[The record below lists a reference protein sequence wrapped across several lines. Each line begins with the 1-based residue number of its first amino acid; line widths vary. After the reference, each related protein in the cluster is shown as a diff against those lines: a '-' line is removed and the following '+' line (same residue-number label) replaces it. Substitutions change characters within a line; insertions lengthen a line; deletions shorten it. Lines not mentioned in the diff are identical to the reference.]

1 MPDDAKTM
9 QRYTRDQIEA
19 FMTRCFSA
27 TGMPDTDAATVAR
40 LMAEGDMLG
49 KDSHGIFRLPGYIGR
64 LKARGFNPTPD
75 IKVEKERTAM
85 ALIDGDN
92 AMGHLVVNRAAEVAI
107 EKAKQTGVAWV
118 GMRHSNHAGAAGVY
132 SNMALEHD
140 MIGLYVAVGSANHL
154 PPWGGT
160 EAMLSTNPIAVSVP
174 ADKEDSIV
182 LDMATTVTSYGKVKV
197 YAQRGIE
204 MPEGWMVG
212 PDGGPLTDASKA
224 DTGYL
229 LPIGGPKGYGL
240 ALIFGILAGTLNG
253 AHFGK
258 SVVDMN
264 ADATS
269 ATNTGQF
276 YLAVDIAAFMDV
288 DDFTKQV
295 DAVIAEMHGSP
306 TLPGV
311 ESVRMPGAGTHAAYA
326 DRTANGVPLP
336 DPLLENLARVADD
349 LAVDRLD

>member
-9 QRYTRDQIEA
+9 QRFTRDQIEG
-19 FMTRCFSA
+19 FMTRCFTA
-27 TGMPDTDAATVAR
+27 AGLPAADAATVAN

-64 LKARGFNPTPD
+64 LKSGGFNPTPN
-75 IKVEKERTAM
+75 ITVEKERAAS

-92 AMGHLVVNRAAEVAI
+92 GMGHLVVNRAAEVAI
-107 EKAKQTGVAWV
+107 EKARTTGVAWV
-118 GMRHSNHAGAAGVY
+118 GLHHSNHAGAAGVY
-132 SNMALEHD
+132 SNKALEHD

-160 EAMLSTNPIAVSVP
+160 EMLLSTNPIAVSVP

-212 PDGGPLTDASKA
+212 PDGNPLTDASKA

-229 LPIGGPKGYGL
+229 LPIGGAKGYGL

-258 SVVDMN
+258 NVVDMN
-264 ADATS
+264 ADAAS

-276 YLAVDIAAFMDV
+276 YLAIDIAAFMDV
-288 DDFTKQV
+288 GEFKTQV

-311 ESVRMPGAGTHAAYA
+311 ERVRLPGEGTHAARA
-326 DRTANGVPLP
+326 DRTAHGLPLP
-336 DPLLENLARVADD
+336 DPLLETLARVADD
-349 LAVDRLD
+349 LAVDPLR

>member
-9 QRYTRDQIEA
+9 QRFTRAHIEA
-19 FMTRCFSA
+19 FMTRCFTA
-27 TGMPDTDAATVAR
+27 AGMPDGDAATVAN

-64 LKARGFNPTPD
+64 VKAGGFNSNPN
-75 IKVEKERTAM
+75 IRIENERAATA
-85 ALIDGDN
+85 LLDGDN
-92 AMGHLVVNRAAEVAI
+92 GMGHLVVNRAAEIAI
-107 EKAKQTGVAWV
+107 EKAKTAGVAWV
-118 GMRHSNHAGAAGVY
+118 GMHHSNHAGAAGVY
-132 SNMALEHD
+132 SNKALPHD

-160 EAMLSTNPIAVSVP
+160 EMLLSTNPIAVSVP
-174 ADKEDSIV
+174 ADQENSIV

-197 YAQRGIE
+197 YAQRGLE

-229 LPIGGPKGYGL
+229 LPIGGAKGYGL

-253 AHFGK
+253 AGFGK
-258 SVVDMN
+258 NVVDMN

-276 YLAVDIAAFMDV
+276 YLAVDISAFMDV
-288 DDFTKQV
+288 EEFKKQV
-295 DAVIAEMHGSP
+295 DVVIREMRGSP
-306 TLPGV
+306 TLPDV
-311 ESVRMPGAGTHAAYA
+311 ESVRLPGEMTHVAYA

-336 DPLLENLARVADD
+336 DPLLDNLARVADD
-349 LAVDRLD
+349 LGVEGLG

>member
-1 MPDDAKTM
+1 MSADVNTM
-9 QRYTRDQIEA
+9 KRYTRDQIET
-19 FMTRCFSA
+19 FMTRCFAA
-27 TGMPDTDAATVAR
+27 TSMPDADAATVAN
-40 LMAEGDMLG
+40 LMSEGDMLG
-49 KDSHGIFRLPGYIGR
+49 KDSHGIFRLPGYIRR
-64 LKARGFNPTPD
+64 LKSGGFNPTPD
-75 IKVEKERTAM
+75 IKIEKERTAM

-92 AMGHLVVNRAAEVAI
+92 GMGHLVVHRAAEVAI
-107 EKAKQTGVAWV
+107 EKAKTTGVAWV
-118 GMRHSNHAGAAGVY
+118 GLHSSNHAGAAGVY

-160 EAMLSTNPIAVSVP
+160 EALLSTNPIAVSVP
-174 ADKEDSIV
+174 ANKEDSIV

-197 YAQRGIE
+197 YAQRGME

-212 PDGGPLTDASKA
+212 HDGNPLTDASKA

-258 SVVDMN
+258 NVVDMN
-264 ADATS
+264 TDAS
-269 ATNTGQF
+269 SPTNTGQF
-276 YLAVDIAAFMDV
+276 YLAVNISAFMDV
-288 DDFTKQV
+288 GDFKKQV
-295 DAVIAEMHGSP
+295 DVVISEMHGSP

-311 ESVRMPGAGTHAAYA
+311 DRVRLPGEGTHAAYA
-326 DRTANGVPLP
+326 DRSANGIPLP
-336 DPLLENLARVADD
+336 DPLIEGLAKVADD
-349 LAVDRLD
+349 LAVDRLG

>member
-1 MPDDAKTM
+1 MPDEAKTM
-9 QRYTRDQIEA
+9 QRFSREQIES
-19 FMTRCFSA
+19 FMARCFVA
-27 TGMPDTDAATVAR
+27 TGMPGADAATVAN

-49 KDSHGIFRLPGYIGR
+49 KDSHGIFRLPGYVGR
-64 LKARGFNPTPD
+64 LKAGGFNVSPD
-75 IKVEKERTAM
+75 IRIENERAATA
-85 ALIDGDN
+85 LLNGDN
-92 AMGHLVVNRAAEVAI
+92 AMGHLVVNRAAEIAI
-107 EKAKQTGVAWV
+107 EKAKTAGVAWV
-118 GMRHSNHAGAAGVY
+118 GMHHSNHAGAAGVY
-132 SNMALEHD
+132 SNKALEHD

-160 EAMLSTNPIAVSVP
+160 EMLLSTNPIAVSVP
-174 ADKEDSIV
+174 ASKEKSIV

-197 YAQRGIE
+197 YAQRGLE

-253 AHFGK
+253 AGFGK
-258 SVVDMN
+258 NVVDMN
-264 ADATS
+264 ADASST
-269 ATNTGQF
+269 TNTGQF
-276 YLAVDIAAFMDV
+276 YLAIDISAFMDV
-288 DDFTKQV
+288 DEFKKQV
-295 DAVIAEMHGSP
+295 DVVIDEMHGSP

-311 ESVRMPGAGTHAAYA
+311 DSVRLPGEMTHVAYA

-336 DPLLENLARVADD
+336 DPLLENLSRVADD
-349 LAVDRLD
+349 LGVDGLG

>member
-1 MPDDAKTM
+1 MPAGTNNM
-9 QRYTRDQIEA
+9 QRFTRDQIEA
-19 FMTRCFSA
+19 FMTRCFVA
-27 TGMPDTDAATVAR
+27 TGMPDDDATTVAN

-64 LKARGFNPTPD
+64 LEAGGFNATPD
-75 IKVEKERTAM
+75 IKIAQERTAM

-92 AMGHLVVNRAAEVAI
+92 AMGHLVVNRAADVAI

-118 GMRHSNHAGAAGVY
+118 GLRHSNHAGAAGVY
-132 SNMALEHD
+132 SNKALEHD

-197 YAQRGIE
+197 YAQRGLE

-212 PDGGPLTDASKA
+212 PGGNPLTDASKA

-240 ALIFGILAGTLNG
+240 ALIFGIMAGTLNG

-264 ADATS
+264 ADASS

-276 YLAVDIAAFMDV
+276 YLAVDIAAFMNV
-288 DDFTKQV
+288 SEFKKQI
-295 DAVIAEMHGSP
+295 DAVIAEMKSSP
-306 TLPGV
+306 ALPGFDG
-311 ESVRMPGAGTHAAYA
+311 VRMPGAGTHAAYA
-326 DRTANGVPLP
+326 DRTVNGIPLP
-336 DPLLENLARVADD
+336 DPLLENLAKVADD
-349 LAVDRLD
+349 LTVEGLS